1 MNRIRHFSKLS
12 ENLRVT
18 VILYIL
24 LRMGLNHQLKI
35 TSKIK
40 PSLLL
45 QHRSQTIELVGL
57 EGGHFYDVW
66 IEACIADHCKKSK
79 SLVKEIECE
88 HKCSDGT
95 CVHWNAKCNY
105 IRECPDGSDEVNC
118 PCEAP
123 LYFKCDNQYCIPSWR
138 QCDGVN
144 DCNDMSDEDN
154 CPSCVG
160 EHG

>member
-1 MNRIRHFSKLS
+1 MGPNKWKTFSK
-12 ENLRVT
+12 
-18 VILYIL
+18 
-24 LRMGLNHQLKI
+24 I
-35 TSKIK
+35 T
-40 PSLLL
+40 PPLLL

-105 IRECPDGSDEVNC
+105 IRCRPCPFIHILSRSYPYFIHITLLGSGSEWQKTRRN
-118 PCEAP
+118 
-123 LYFKCDNQYCIPSWR
+123 F
-138 QCDGVN
+138 
-144 DCNDMSDEDN
+144 
-154 CPSCVG
+154 
-160 EHG
+160 

>member
-1 MNRIRHFSKLS
+1 M
-12 ENLRVT
+12 
-18 VILYIL
+18 YIL

-40 PSLLL
+40 PPLLL

-105 IRECPDGSDEVNC
+105 IRCRPCPFIQIFWSYHPYFILILSRFYPNIWKNLDKIWINLEKT
-118 PCEAP
+118 
-123 LYFKCDNQYCIPSWR
+123 LYPDFIQIF
-138 QCDGVN
+138 
-144 DCNDMSDEDN
+144 
-154 CPSCVG
+154 
-160 EHG
+160 